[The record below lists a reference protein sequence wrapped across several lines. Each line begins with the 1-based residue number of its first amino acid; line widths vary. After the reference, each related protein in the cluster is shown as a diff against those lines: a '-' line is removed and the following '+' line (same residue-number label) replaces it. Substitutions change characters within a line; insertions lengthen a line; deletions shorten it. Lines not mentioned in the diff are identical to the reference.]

1 MANKKCTL
9 PKGSTKLTKPGY
21 EEVYVPA
28 TRQKKNEND
37 KLIKISSMPE
47 WT

>member
-9 PKGSTKLTKPGY
+9 PKGSTRITKAGY

-28 TRQKKNEND
+28 PRSKQIQN
-37 KLIKISSMPE
+37 
-47 WT
+47 